1 MGGAPGALSLAAL
14 ASKLHGPGGRFPSH
28 LQALLAAQLHHAAS
42 CAFSQ
47 AGDCIEALQQSQQA
61 LRVSSSLYQAVC
73 GSSSTSVGVS
83 SPEEQEGGQIHAQAV
98 PSSNGDTAVDMDVDD
113 DVLPVSGPGPELAA
127 PGEEVMSCSSRAAGA
142 ARGSR
147 HGGAAGELAT
157 PVFAQYLCSL
167 LRSASTFEAL
177 GCPEDAV
184 CLLKECRGLAR
195 ALWAGQIH
203 AAAALQLAQIECR
216 RGALADVVTGYLQEA
231 AANLQSGGA
240 ASSAQGDS
248 GEDGRAASSSQGDSG
263 GRSGNAYLHALSSR
277 IQGDLYLR
285 EGKGEAAGA
294 AYMGGLVPLATELK
308 GSTACTA
315 TGGAGP
321 TAAPGILPSWRA
333 ELGAVQSSLWL
344 GAAEALLVSAAS
356 TALGAAKL
364 TSSELRRK
372 VDQMLVEARA
382 CLMVDGSL
390 VLEDDDTV
398 PTRDRGMSAG
408 SEGGPA
414 GPDTAWRFPTQLG
427 EVLLRRGLLS
437 QSCALLQRPLGS
449 APSEAWVA
457 GIGAAREGGCS
468 SSSASLLEL
477 RFDAALR
484 LDSDDLDAGADA
496 GRKATGRRGAAGGK
510 GKGAASACMISARNS
525 KTRPTATASDRSI
538 EASSVGDDV
547 SLLIEVL
554 LHCWATPSL
563 AARALAGLTAA
574 ALSSGHL
581 HAAAMCLHLSTGTS
595 LLHQTRMALQPR
607 EATSSSSVA
616 GGEPQGPGVGRP
628 DGVAEREISREMQLC
643 RCSDMMSGALAVF
656 REAAAGVGDSC
667 RVGGGVREG
676 RCGDRDALLGRL
688 DRLAQPWLRNL
699 LSWLQPGAVVC
710 SLTLNPDGRL
720 LVGRLEPGRTPLM
733 VLLPEG
739 GATARDEAAGKGTPG
754 AGQSLLAQ
762 LLARLAEIMQRSAE
776 SMRGGGGTAEKTP
789 AQKLEWWQVRAV
801 AWQVVPDVVST
812 PSTPRSA
819 FRYNLIFFS
828 SARPFL
834 PTLLLLAVLHPIAS
848 HLPRRRAS
856 PWTATC
862 SSCRPTWAT
871 VCWGPGGP
879 C

>member
-1 MGGAPGALSLAAL
+1 M
-14 ASKLHGPGGRFPSH
+14 
-28 LQALLAAQLHHAAS
+28 
-42 CAFSQ
+42 
-47 AGDCIEALQQSQQA
+47 
-61 LRVSSSLYQAVC
+61 SSSLYQAVC

-98 PSSNGDTAVDMDVDD
+98 PSSDGDTAADMDVDD

-127 PGEEVMSCSSRAAGA
+127 PGEEVTSCSSTAAGA

-147 HGGAAGELAT
+147 HGSTAGELST
-157 PVFAQYLCSL
+157 PVLAQYLCSL
-167 LRSASTFEAL
+167 LRSASAFEAL

-195 ALWAGQIH
+195 ALRVGQMH
-203 AAAALQLAQIECR
+203 AASALQLAQVECR

-231 AANLQSGGA
+231 AVDLQSGG
-240 ASSAQGDS
+240 
-248 GEDGRAASSSQGDSG
+248 AASSSQGDSG
-263 GRSGNAYLHALSSR
+263 GGIGNAYLHALSSR

-285 EGKGEAAGA
+285 EGKGEAARA
-294 AYMGGLVPLATELK
+294 AYMDGLVPLATELT
-308 GSTACTA
+308 GGTACA
-315 TGGAGP
+315 AAGGDGP
-321 TAAPGILPSWRA
+321 TAVSGSPSWRA
-333 ELGAVQSSLWL
+333 ELGAIQSSLWM
-344 GAAEALLVSAAS
+344 GAAEASLAISTASAAAG
-356 TALGAAKL
+356 TVKL

-372 VDQMLVEARA
+372 VDQMLAEARA
-382 CLMVDGSL
+382 CLMMDDGL

-398 PTRDRGMSAG
+398 PLRDRGVPAG

-414 GPDTAWRFPTQLG
+414 GSDTAWRFPTQLG
-427 EVLLRRGLLS
+427 EVLLRRGLSS
-437 QSCALLQRPLGS
+437 QSCTLLQRPLGS
-449 APSEAWVA
+449 TPSEAWVA
-457 GIGAAREGGCS
+457 GIGTAGEEGCS

-484 LDSDDLDAGADA
+484 LDDLDAGADT
-496 GRKATGRRGAAGGK
+496 GRKASGRRGAAGGK
-510 GKGAASACMISARNS
+510 GKGAASACVISARNS
-525 KTRPTATASDRSI
+525 KARPTATALDRSA
-538 EASSVGDDV
+538 EASSGSDDV

-554 LHCWATPSL
+554 LHCWSTPSL

-581 HAAAMCLHLSTGTS
+581 HAASMCLHLSTGTS

-616 GGEPQGPGVGRP
+616 GGEPQDPGVGRP

-733 VLLPEG
+733 VLLPKG

-871 VCWGPGGP
+871 VCWGPGGA